1 MRQHNEIEK
10 KLLDYLQFKK
20 RFMALLRDSLQM
32 EQINNKK
39 EEENAKKPKKILYT
53 IVEEEND
60 QNFDLLTK

>member
-20 RFMALLRDSLQM
+20 RFMSLLRDSLQM
-32 EQINNKK
+32 EKINDKK

-60 QNFDLLTK
+60 QDFDILTK

>member
-20 RFMALLRDSLQM
+20 RFMSLLRDSLQM
-32 EQINNKK
+32 EKINDKK

-60 QNFDLLTK
+60 QDFDLLTK

>member
-20 RFMALLRDSLQM
+20 RFMSLLRDSLQM

-60 QNFDLLTK
+60 QDFDLLTK

>member
-32 EQINNKK
+32 ETINDKK

-60 QNFDLLTK
+60 QDFDILTK

>member
-20 RFMALLRDSLQM
+20 RFMSLLRDSLQM

>member
-20 RFMALLRDSLQM
+20 RFMSLLRDSLQM
-32 EQINNKK
+32 EKINNKK

-60 QNFDLLTK
+60 QDFDILTK

>member
-20 RFMALLRDSLQM
+20 RFMSLLRDSLQM

-60 QNFDLLTK
+60 QDFDILTK

>member
-20 RFMALLRDSLQM
+20 RFMSLLRDSLQM
-32 EQINNKK
+32 EKINDKK
-39 EEENAKKPKKILYT
+39 EEENAKKPKKILFT

-60 QNFDLLTK
+60 QDFDILTK

>member
-1 MRQHNEIEK
+1 MRQHSEIEK

-20 RFMALLRDSLQM
+20 RFMSLLRDSLQM
-32 EQINNKK
+32 EKINDQK

-60 QNFDLLTK
+60 QDFDLLTK

>member
-1 MRQHNEIEK
+1 MRQHNEMEK

-32 EQINNKK
+32 EKINDQK
-39 EEENAKKPKKILYT
+39 EEKNAKKPKKILYT

-60 QNFDLLTK
+60 QNFDLFTK

>member
-1 MRQHNEIEK
+1 MSQHNEIEK

-32 EQINNKK
+32 ETINDKK

-60 QNFDLLTK
+60 QDFDILTK